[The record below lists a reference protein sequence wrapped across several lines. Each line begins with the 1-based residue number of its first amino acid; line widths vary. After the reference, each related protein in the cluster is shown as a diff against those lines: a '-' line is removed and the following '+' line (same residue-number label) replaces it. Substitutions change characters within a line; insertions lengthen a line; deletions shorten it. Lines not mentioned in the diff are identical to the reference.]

1 VTLERR
7 QKLIIGLGLIA
18 ATLAAYEPIRHN
30 GFVSYDDPQYI
41 TENADIKAGIT
52 WQSLGR
58 SFIQPHYFMWHP
70 LTTLSHKLDW
80 QLFGSN
86 PLGHHLVSLVFHI
99 VNALLLFWILTNITG
114 STLPS
119 AFVAAVFAL
128 HPLQVESVAWAAERK
143 TVLSGLFWLLTI
155 AVYIWFTKRPS
166 LKRNIFLFLVYGLC
180 IMTKPVVVTLP
191 LVLLLLDYWPLE
203 RFEKASIK
211 RLVVE
216 KIPLLTLSAILSV
229 ITFAAQHKG
238 GAVVALEKICLRDRI
253 GNMFTSYAGYIG
265 KTIWPK
271 GLAVIYP
278 YRSTSFSDV
287 GTVGCIILF
296 ILMLFLS
303 VYTRRRRKYVTVG
316 LLWYI
321 GTLVPV
327 IGLIQSGSQ
336 AMANRYMYIPILGLL
351 IIVAWGVKDL
361 ISDKR
366 NLQIVAAISAGAV
379 LTTALI
385 LTRTQVRYWQD
396 SLTLF
401 EHTLRVTENN
411 QIAENSYGCALF
423 DLGRENEAIL
433 HLNKAVKISPLFK
446 DARCNLG
453 KVFLKEGK
461 FNEAIACFNE
471 VIKQDEDFAEAHYN
485 LGLALGK
492 QKRYDE
498 AIQHFNK
505 VLKIDPH
512 YPDAYKKIGLALY
525 ESGRNDEAIALFNRI
540 LQKNEG
546 SAEAHY
552 NLAVVLGRQKKF
564 DEAIEHLAK
573 ALKIDP
579 NYPDARNR
587 MGLAMLATDRFNE
600 AIEYFKESLRSNT
613 RQAEV
618 YANLGST
625 YHQLGEY
632 EQAISNLTRAVELDP
647 NNADTLNNLAWT
659 LATVNDSSLQDANR
673 AIGLARRACELTGD
687 KKAEHLDTLAAAYA
701 AAGRFEEAVKTAGQ
715 AIETAKTE
723 GREDLVSEIQGRME
737 LYKTG
742 KRYLQK

>member
-7 QKLIIGLGLIA
+7 QKLIIGLGLVA

-41 TENADIKAGIT
+41 TENANIKTGIT

-58 SFIQPHYFMWHP
+58 SFTEPHYFMWHP

-80 QLFGSN
+80 RLFGPN
-86 PLGHHLVSLVFHI
+86 PLGHHLVNVMFHI

-114 STLPS
+114 TTWPS

-128 HPLQVESVAWAAERK
+128 HPLQVESVAWASERK
-143 TVLSGLFWLLTI
+143 TVLSGLFWFLTI

-166 LKRNIFLFLVYGLC
+166 LKRYIFLFLVYGLC

-191 LVLLLLDYWPLE
+191 LVLILLDYWPLE
-203 RFEKASIK
+203 RAGKVSSG
-211 RLVVE
+211 RLVAE
-216 KIPLLTLSAILSV
+216 KIPLLILSAILSV

-238 GAVVALEKICLRDRI
+238 GAVVALGKISLGDRI
-253 GNMFTSYAGYIG
+253 GNMFTSYISYIG
-265 KTIWPK
+265 ETIWPTE
-271 GLAVIYP
+271 LAVIYP
-278 YRSTSFSDV
+278 YRSTSFSDAS
-287 GTVGCIILF
+287 TVGCIILF
-296 ILMLFLS
+296 VLMLFLS
-303 VYTRRRRKYVTVG
+303 IYIGRQRKYLAVG
-316 LLWYI
+316 WLWYI
-321 GTLVPV
+321 GILVPV

-361 ISDKR
+361 ISNKR

-433 HLNKAVKISPLFK
+433 HLNKALKINPLSK
-446 DARCNLG
+446 DTRCNLG

-461 FNEAIACFNE
+461 LNEAIACFNE
-471 VIKQDEDFAEAHYN
+471 VAKQDENHAEAHYN
-485 LGLALGK
+485 LGVAFGR

-525 ESGRNDEAIALFNRI
+525 ESGRNDEAIALFNGI

-552 NLAVVLGRQKKF
+552 NLAVALVRQKKF

-587 MGLAMLATDRFNE
+587 MGLAMLATDRFDE
-600 AIEYFKESLRSNT
+600 AIENFKKALQTNT

-632 EQAISNLTRAVELDP
+632 EQAISNWTRAVELDP
-647 NNADTLNNLAWT
+647 NNVSALNNLAWT
-659 LATVNDSSLQDANR
+659 LATVNDASLQDANK
-673 AIGLARRACELTGD
+673 AIGLARRACELTKD
-687 KKAEHLDTLAAAYA
+687 EKAEQLDTLAAAYA
-701 AAGRFEEAVKTAGQ
+701 AAGRFEEAVKTAKQ
-715 AIETAKTE
+715 AIDAAKAE
-723 GREDLVSEIQGRME
+723 GKEDQISEIQSHME
-737 LYKTG
+737 LYKNG
-742 KRYLQK
+742 QRYIH